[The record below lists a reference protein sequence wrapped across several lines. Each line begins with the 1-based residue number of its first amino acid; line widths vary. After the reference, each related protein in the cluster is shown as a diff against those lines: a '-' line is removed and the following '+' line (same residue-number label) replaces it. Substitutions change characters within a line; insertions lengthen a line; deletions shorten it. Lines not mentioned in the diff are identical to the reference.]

1 MARKNTA
8 SIEPEA
14 LLANITRGKSA
25 LDLRNKQAIFSQGDL
40 ASALFYIQ
48 KGAVKLTVISRQG
61 REAVI
66 GILER
71 GSFFGESCLMGGQ
84 PMYMMTASAM
94 GSARVLRIEKQSVLQ
109 LIEQDPKFSEFFI
122 FHLVLR
128 MRRIQEDLID
138 QLFNPAEKRLARVLL
153 LLAHFGKDGEG
164 NEERQVIPKVSQET
178 LARMIGADR
187 SRVSSFMNKFKKSGF
202 IDYSRGL
209 RVRSSLRSVILQDQP
224 PGPRNHS

>member
-1 MARKNTA
+1 MARENTA

-14 LLANITRGKSA
+14 LLAKITRGKSA
-25 LDLRNKQAIFSQGDL
+25 IDLHSKEVIFSQGDP

-48 KGAVKLTVISRQG
+48 KGAIKLTVISRQG

-71 GSFFGESCLMGGQ
+71 GSFFGESCLIGGQ
-84 PMYMMTASAM
+84 PLCMMTASAM
-94 GSARVLRIEKQSVLQ
+94 GSARVLRIEKQSVLR
-109 LIEQDPKFSEFFI
+109 LIEQNPKFSEFFI

-128 MRRIQEDLID
+128 TRRIQEDLVD

-164 NEERQVIPKVSQET
+164 NEERQVVPKVSQET

-187 SRVSSFMNKFKKSGF
+187 SRVSSFMNKFKKAGF
-202 IDYSRGL
+202 IDYSHGL

-224 PGPRNHS
+224 PGPRNDP